1 LVLQPFE
8 DVGDGTSIVVA
19 AGRGCVYPALSA
31 QMHPD
36 PDLPGELWHDIRSK
50 VEPFQNDYL
59 MVLGKEAVMQVQN
72 QHAWLFHQ
80 FGYRI
85 VPM

>member
-1 LVLQPFE
+1 
-8 DVGDGTSIVVA
+8 
-19 AGRGCVYPALSA
+19 
-31 QMHPD
+31 MHPD
-36 PDLPGELWHDIRSK
+36 PDLPGGLWHDIRSK